1 MEEGTL
7 VKLKFCE
14 KDKNLYAITTLDLS
28 YVLSVK
34 SMVEIVQNFMA
45 FSEYMNFNW

>member
-28 YVLSVK
+28 YVVMVM
-34 SMVEIVQNFMA
+34 SMVEILKTFVA
-45 FSEYMNFNW
+45 FSYYVNFNW